1 MAVKKSELYSS
12 LWESCNQLRGG
23 MDASQYKDYVL
34 VVLFLKYISDK
45 AKADKDYSLNIPEG
59 CTWEDILA
67 LRYKS
72 NIGERLN
79 EIIHQIAEE
88 NELTGVIDNADFND
102 ETKLGKGK
110 DKIETLSK
118 LVTAFKKNALD
129 FSSNRAGDDDILG
142 DAYEY
147 LMKNFASESGKSKG
161 QFYTP
166 GEVSR
171 VMAKVIGIHKD
182 HHENITI
189 YDPTCG
195 SGSLLLRALS
205 ESLHP
210 NNTALFG
217 QEKDINNVG
226 MAKMNMI
233 LHGYEYSE
241 IKQGDTLNNPQFLSS
256 PTTLQTFN
264 YVVANPP
271 FSQKSWLKSAK
282 ENDLFERWGNGVVN
296 SEEGSR
302 TPSSIGVPPEKNGDY
317 AFLLHIIKSMAVT
330 GKGACILPHGV
341 LFRGNA
347 EGEIRKNIVKAGYI
361 KGLIGL
367 PQNLFYGTGI
377 AACIIILDKQDAAER
392 KGIFMIDAKDGFVKD
407 GNMNRLREEDI
418 QRIVDTWEAWVDVPH
433 YARFVPQE
441 EIEKNDYNLN
451 ITRYIEA
458 RDTEV
463 VQNIDAHLKG
473 GLPKHD
479 IEQLSDY
486 WEVLPTLKDEL
497 VKEQGNGYYAWAVS
511 REQIDGIINHN
522 EDYQT
527 QQATLKHHCRT
538 DFMEQWQETI
548 YDLAESSEKPK
559 ALIERMGQSIRNLFG
574 DENLLVDEYDAYE
587 QLMNYWAETMQDDVY
602 MIMADGWKLNLRPK
616 LKEEKKDKKEKTE
629 KSEKKMVPVV
639 VKSWNDLECE
649 LLPVEYIVNRF
660 CKSELEV
667 YDELAASIAFLENEV
682 DSLMEENDDVF
693 DAKNFEKEKINL
705 ASVKKRAKVT
715 KGEELEHLMEWLDFQ
730 SSIKAEKAKLKDA
743 NSKLLSRVK
752 EEYNLLAQNE
762 MRVKN
767 LVKEK
772 WVNAISTRIES
783 ELSRSIEQLKS
794 QLSAIADR
802 YDQTLP
808 SIDKEVEDYESRVN
822 AHLAQMGF
830 VL

>member
-45 AKADKDYSLNIPEG
+45 AKADKDYLLNIPEG
-59 CTWEDILA
+59 CFWEDILA

-88 NELTGVIDNADFND
+88 NDLSGVIDTADFND
-102 ETKLGKGK
+102 DTKLGKGK
-110 DKIETLSK
+110 DKVDTLSK
-118 LVTAFKKNALD
+118 LVTAFTKNALD
-129 FSSNRAGDDDILG
+129 FSSNRAGDDDLLG

-171 VMAKVIGIHKD
+171 VMAKVIGIHQD
-182 HHENITI
+182 QHDNISI

-233 LHGYEYSE
+233 LHGYECSD
-241 IKQGDTLNNPQFLSS
+241 IQQGDTLNNPQFLSS
-256 PTTLQTFN
+256 PTALQTFN

-271 FSQKSWLKSAK
+271 FSQKSWSKSAK
-282 ENDLFERWGNGVVN
+282 ENDMFERWGNGVVDM
-296 SEEGSR
+296 EEGSR

-317 AFLLHIIKSMAVT
+317 AFLLHIIKSMAAD

-377 AACIIILDKQDAAER
+377 PACIIILDKQKASDR

-451 ITRYIEA
+451 IPRYIEA
-458 RDTEV
+458 RDTEI
-463 VQNIDAHLKG
+463 VQNIEAHLKG

-486 WEVLPTLKDEL
+486 WEALPTLKDEL
-497 VKEQGNGYYAWAVS
+497 VKDQGNGYYAWAVS
-511 REQIDGIINHN
+511 REQIDGIINDN

-574 DENLLVDEYDAYE
+574 DGNLLVDEYDAYE

-616 LKEEKKDKKEKTE
+616 LKEDKK
-629 KSEKKMVPVV
+629 EKKMVPVV
-639 VKSWNDLECE
+639 VKTWNDLESD

-660 CKSELEV
+660 CKSELEACE
-667 YDELAASIAFLENEV
+667 ELSASIAFMENEV
-682 DSLMEENDDVF
+682 VNLVEENDDVF
-693 DAKNFEKEKINL
+693 DAKNFEKEKVNL

-715 KGEELEHLMEWLDFQ
+715 KGEEQEHLMEWLDLQ
-730 SSIKAEKAKLKDA
+730 SSIKAEKAKLKEA
-743 NSKLLSRVK
+743 NDKLLSRVK
-752 EEYNLLAQNE
+752 EEYDLLAQNE

-794 QLSAIADR
+794 QLSAISDR

>member
-45 AKADKDYSLNIPEG
+45 AKADKDYLLNIPEG
-59 CTWEDILA
+59 CFWEDILA

-88 NELTGVIDNADFND
+88 NELSGVIDTADFND
-102 ETKLGKGK
+102 DTKLGKGK
-110 DKIETLSK
+110 DKVDTLSK
-118 LVTAFKKNALD
+118 LVTAFTKNALD
-129 FSSNRAGDDDILG
+129 FSSNRAGDDDLLG

-171 VMAKVIGIHKD
+171 VMAKVIGIHQD
-182 HHENITI
+182 LHENISI

-233 LHGYEYSE
+233 LHGYECSD
-241 IKQGDTLNNPQFLSS
+241 IQQGDTLNNPQFLSS
-256 PTTLQTFN
+256 PTALQTFN

-282 ENDLFERWGNGVVN
+282 ENDMFERWGNGVVDM
-296 SEEGSR
+296 EEGSR

-317 AFLLHIIKSMAVT
+317 AFLLHIIKSMAAD

-377 AACIIILDKQDAAER
+377 PACIIILDKQEASDR

-451 ITRYIEA
+451 IPRYIEA
-458 RDTEV
+458 RDTEI
-463 VQNIDAHLKG
+463 VQNIEAHLKG

-479 IEQLSDY
+479 IDQLSDY
-486 WEVLPTLKDEL
+486 WEALPTLKDEL
-497 VKEQGNGYYAWAVS
+497 VKEQGNGYYVWAVS
-511 REQIDGIINHN
+511 REQIDGIINDN

-559 ALIERMGQSIRNLFG
+559 TLIERMGQSIRNLFG
-574 DENLLVDEYDAYE
+574 EGNLLVDEYDAYE

-616 LKEEKKDKKEKTE
+616 QKEDKK
-629 KSEKKMVPVV
+629 EKKMVPVV
-639 VKSWNDLECE
+639 VKTWNDLESD

-660 CKSELEV
+660 CKSELEAC
-667 YDELAASIAFLENEV
+667 DELSASIAFMENEV
-682 DSLMEENDDVF
+682 ISLVEENDDVF
-693 DAKNFEKEKINL
+693 DTKNFEKEKINL

-715 KGEELEHLMEWLDFQ
+715 KGEEQEHLMEWIELQ
-730 SSIKAEKAKLKDA
+730 NSIKAEKAKLKEA
-743 NSKLLSRVK
+743 NDKLLSRVK
-752 EEYNLLAQNE
+752 EEYELLAQNE

-794 QLSAIADR
+794 QLSAISDR

>member
-45 AKADKDYSLNIPEG
+45 AKADKDYLLNIPEG
-59 CTWEDILA
+59 CFWEDILA

-88 NELTGVIDNADFND
+88 NDLSGVIDTADFND
-102 ETKLGKGK
+102 DTKLGKGK
-110 DKIETLSK
+110 DKVDTLSK
-118 LVTAFKKNALD
+118 LVTAFTKNALD
-129 FSSNRAGDDDILG
+129 FSSNRAGDDDLLG

-171 VMAKVIGIHKD
+171 VMAKVIGIHQD
-182 HHENITI
+182 LHENISI

-233 LHGYEYSE
+233 LHGYECSD
-241 IKQGDTLNNPQFLSS
+241 IQQGDTLNNPQFLSS
-256 PTTLQTFN
+256 PTALQTFN

-282 ENDLFERWGNGVVN
+282 ENDMFERWGNGVVDM
-296 SEEGSR
+296 EEGSR

-317 AFLLHIIKSMAVT
+317 AFLLHIIKSMAAD

-341 LFRGNA
+341 LFRGYA

-377 AACIIILDKQDAAER
+377 PACIIILDKQEASDR

-451 ITRYIEA
+451 IPRYIEA
-458 RDTEV
+458 RDTEI
-463 VQNIDAHLKG
+463 VQNIEAHLKG

-479 IEQLSDY
+479 IDQLSDY
-486 WEVLPTLKDEL
+486 WEALPTLKDEL
-497 VKEQGNGYYAWAVS
+497 VKYQGNGYYAWAVS
-511 REQIDGIINHN
+511 REQIDGIINDN

-548 YDLAESSEKPK
+548 YNLAESSEKPK
-559 ALIERMGQSIRNLFG
+559 TLIERMGQSIRNLFG
-574 DENLLVDEYDAYE
+574 EGNLLVDEYDAYE

-616 LKEEKKDKKEKTE
+616 QKEDKK
-629 KSEKKMVPVV
+629 EKKMVPVV
-639 VKSWNDLECE
+639 VKTWNDLESD

-660 CKSELEV
+660 CKSELEAC
-667 YDELAASIAFLENEV
+667 DELSASIAFMENEV
-682 DSLMEENDDVF
+682 TSLVEENDDVF
-693 DAKNFEKEKINL
+693 DTKNFEKEKINL

-715 KGEELEHLMEWLDFQ
+715 KGEEQEHLMEWIELQ
-730 SSIKAEKAKLKDA
+730 NSIKAEKAKLKEA
-743 NSKLLSRVK
+743 NDKLLSRVK
-752 EEYNLLAQNE
+752 EEYELLAQNE

-794 QLSAIADR
+794 QLSAISDR

>member
-45 AKADKDYSLNIPEG
+45 AKADKDYLLYIPEG
-59 CTWEDILA
+59 CFWEDILA

-88 NELTGVIDNADFND
+88 NELSGVIDTADFND
-102 ETKLGKGK
+102 DAKLGKGK
-110 DKIETLSK
+110 DKVDTLSK
-118 LVTAFKKNALD
+118 LVTAFTKNALD
-129 FSSNRAGDDDILG
+129 FSSNRAGDDDLLG

-171 VMAKVIGIHKD
+171 VMAKVIGIHQD
-182 HHENITI
+182 QHDNISI

-233 LHGYEYSE
+233 LHGYECSD
-241 IKQGDTLNNPQFLSS
+241 IQQGDTLNNPQFLSS
-256 PTTLQTFN
+256 PTALQTFN

-282 ENDLFERWGNGVVN
+282 ENDMFERWGNGVVDM
-296 SEEGSR
+296 EEGSR

-317 AFLLHIIKSMAVT
+317 AFLLHIIKSMAAD

-377 AACIIILDKQDAAER
+377 PACIIILDKQEASDR

-451 ITRYIEA
+451 IPRYIEA
-458 RDTEV
+458 RDTEI
-463 VQNIDAHLKG
+463 VQNIEAHLKG

-486 WEVLPTLKDEL
+486 WEALPTLKDEL
-497 VKEQGNGYYAWAVS
+497 VKDQGNGYYAWAVS
-511 REQIDGIINHN
+511 REQIDGIINDN

-574 DENLLVDEYDAYE
+574 DGNLLVDEYDAYE

-616 LKEEKKDKKEKTE
+616 LKEDKK
-629 KSEKKMVPVV
+629 EKKMVPVV
-639 VKSWNDLECE
+639 VKTWNDLESD

-660 CKSELEV
+660 CKSELEACE
-667 YDELAASIAFLENEV
+667 ELSASIAFMENEV
-682 DSLMEENDDVF
+682 VNLVEENDDVF
-693 DAKNFEKEKINL
+693 DAKNFEKEKVNL

-715 KGEELEHLMEWLDFQ
+715 KGEEQEHLMEWLDLQ
-730 SSIKAEKAKLKDA
+730 SSIKAEKAKLKEA
-743 NSKLLSRVK
+743 NDKLLSRVK
-752 EEYNLLAQNE
+752 EEYDLLAQNE

-794 QLSAIADR
+794 QLSAISDR

>member
-1 MAVKKSELYSS
+1 
-12 LWESCNQLRGG
+12 
-23 MDASQYKDYVL
+23 
-34 VVLFLKYISDK
+34 
-45 AKADKDYSLNIPEG
+45 
-59 CTWEDILA
+59 
-67 LRYKS
+67 
-72 NIGERLN
+72 
-79 EIIHQIAEE
+79 
-88 NELTGVIDNADFND
+88 
-102 ETKLGKGK
+102 
-110 DKIETLSK
+110 
-118 LVTAFKKNALD
+118 
-129 FSSNRAGDDDILG
+129 
-142 DAYEY
+142 
-147 LMKNFASESGKSKG
+147 
-161 QFYTP
+161 
-166 GEVSR
+166 
-171 VMAKVIGIHKD
+171 
-182 HHENITI
+182 
-189 YDPTCG
+189 
-195 SGSLLLRALS
+195 
-205 ESLHP
+205 
-210 NNTALFG
+210 
-217 QEKDINNVG
+217 
-226 MAKMNMI
+226 MI
-233 LHGYEYSE
+233 
-241 IKQGDTLNNPQFLSS
+241 
-256 PTTLQTFN
+256 
-264 YVVANPP
+264 ANPP

-282 ENDLFERWGNGVVN
+282 ENDMFERWGNGVVDL
-296 SEEGSR
+296 EEGSR

-317 AFLLHIIKSMAVT
+317 AFLLHIIKSMAAD

-377 AACIIILDKQDAAER
+377 PACIIILDKQEASNR

-441 EIEKNDYNLN
+441 EIVKNDYNLN
-451 ITRYIEA
+451 IPRYIEA
-458 RDTEV
+458 RDTEI
-463 VQNIDAHLKG
+463 VQNIEAHLKG
-473 GLPKHD
+473 GLPKYD

-486 WEVLPTLKDEL
+486 WEALPTLKDEL

-511 REQIDGIINHN
+511 REQIDGIINDN

-616 LKEEKKDKKEKTE
+616 LKEDKK
-629 KSEKKMVPVV
+629 EKKMVPVV
-639 VKSWNDLECE
+639 VKSWNDLESD

-660 CKSELEV
+660 CKSELEACE
-667 YDELAASIAFLENEV
+667 ELSASIAFMENEV
-682 DSLMEENDDVF
+682 ANLVEENDDVF
-693 DAKNFEKEKINL
+693 DTKNFEKEKVNL

-715 KGEELEHLMEWLDFQ
+715 KGEEQARLIEWIEWQ
-730 SSIKAEKAKLKDA
+730 NSIKAEKAKLKEA
-743 NSKLLSRVK
+743 NDKLLSRVK
-752 EEYNLLAQNE
+752 EEYDLLAQNE

-794 QLSAIADR
+794 QLSAISDR

>member
-1 MAVKKSELYSS
+1 M
-12 LWESCNQLRGG
+12 
-23 MDASQYKDYVL
+23 
-34 VVLFLKYISDK
+34 
-45 AKADKDYSLNIPEG
+45 
-59 CTWEDILA
+59 
-67 LRYKS
+67 
-72 NIGERLN
+72 
-79 EIIHQIAEE
+79 
-88 NELTGVIDNADFND
+88 
-102 ETKLGKGK
+102 
-110 DKIETLSK
+110 
-118 LVTAFKKNALD
+118 
-129 FSSNRAGDDDILG
+129 
-142 DAYEY
+142 
-147 LMKNFASESGKSKG
+147 
-161 QFYTP
+161 
-166 GEVSR
+166 
-171 VMAKVIGIHKD
+171 
-182 HHENITI
+182 
-189 YDPTCG
+189 
-195 SGSLLLRALS
+195 
-205 ESLHP
+205 
-210 NNTALFG
+210 
-217 QEKDINNVG
+217 
-226 MAKMNMI
+226 
-233 LHGYEYSE
+233 
-241 IKQGDTLNNPQFLSS
+241 
-256 PTTLQTFN
+256 
-264 YVVANPP
+264 
-271 FSQKSWLKSAK
+271 
-282 ENDLFERWGNGVVN
+282 FERWGNGVVDM
-296 SEEGSR
+296 EEGSR
-302 TPSSIGVPPEKNGDY
+302 TPSSIGVPPGKNGDY
-317 AFLLHIIKSMAVT
+317 AFLLHIIKSMAADC
-330 GKGACILPHGV
+330 KGACILPHGV

-377 AACIIILDKQDAAER
+377 PACIIILDKQEAPDR

-451 ITRYIEA
+451 IPRYIEA
-458 RDTEV
+458 RDTEI
-463 VQNIDAHLKG
+463 VQDIEAHLKG

-486 WEVLPTLKDEL
+486 WKALPTLKDEL
-497 VKEQGNGYYAWAVS
+497 VKDQGNGYYAWAVS
-511 REQIDGIINHN
+511 REQIDGIINDN

-574 DENLLVDEYDAYE
+574 EGNLLVDEYDAYE

-616 LKEEKKDKKEKTE
+616 LKEDKKEKE
-629 KSEKKMVPVV
+629 MVPVV
-639 VKSWNDLECE
+639 VKTWNDLESD

-660 CKSELEV
+660 CKSELEAC
-667 YDELAASIAFLENEV
+667 DELSASIAFMENEV
-682 DSLMEENDDVF
+682 TSLVEENDDVF
-693 DAKNFEKEKINL
+693 DTKNFEKEKVNL

-715 KGEELEHLMEWLDFQ
+715 KGEEQARLIEWIEWQ
-730 SSIKAEKAKLKDA
+730 NSIKAEKAKLKEA
-743 NSKLLSRVK
+743 NDKLLSRVK
-752 EEYNLLAQNE
+752 EEYELLAQNE

-767 LVKEK
+767 RVKEK

-783 ELSRSIEQLKS
+783 ELSCSIEQLKS
-794 QLSAIADR
+794 QLSAISDR

>member
-45 AKADKDYSLNIPEG
+45 AKADKDYLLNIPEG
-59 CTWEDILA
+59 CFWEDILA

-88 NELTGVIDNADFND
+88 NELSGVIDTADFND
-102 ETKLGKGK
+102 DAKLGKGK
-110 DKIETLSK
+110 DKVDTLSK
-118 LVTAFKKNALD
+118 LVTAFTKNALD
-129 FSSNRAGDDDILG
+129 FSSNRAGDDDLLG

-171 VMAKVIGIHKD
+171 VMAKVIGIHQD
-182 HHENITI
+182 LHENISI

-233 LHGYEYSE
+233 LHGYECSD
-241 IKQGDTLNNPQFLSS
+241 IQQGDTLNNPQFLSS
-256 PTTLQTFN
+256 PTALQTFN

-282 ENDLFERWGNGVVN
+282 ENDMFERWGNGVVDM
-296 SEEGSR
+296 EEGSR

-317 AFLLHIIKSMAVT
+317 AFLLHIIKSMAAD

-377 AACIIILDKQDAAER
+377 PACIIILDKQEASDR

-433 YARFVPQE
+433 NARFVPQE

-451 ITRYIEA
+451 IPRYIEA
-458 RDTEV
+458 RDTEI
-463 VQNIDAHLKG
+463 VQDIDAHLKG

-486 WEVLPTLKDEL
+486 WKALPTLKDEL
-497 VKEQGNGYYAWAVS
+497 VKNQGNGYYTWAVS
-511 REQIDGIINHN
+511 REQIDGIINDN

-527 QQATLKHHCRT
+527 LQATLKHHCRT
-538 DFMEQWQETI
+538 DFMELWQETI
-548 YDLAESSEKPK
+548 YGLAESSEKPK
-559 ALIERMGQSIRNLFG
+559 DLIERMGQSIRNLFG
-574 DENLLVDEYDAYE
+574 EGNLLVDEYDAYE

-616 LKEEKKDKKEKTE
+616 LKEDKK
-629 KSEKKMVPVV
+629 EKKMVPVV
-639 VKSWNDLECE
+639 VKTWNDLESD

-660 CKSELEV
+660 CKSELEAC
-667 YDELAASIAFLENEV
+667 DELSASIAFMENEV

-705 ASVKKRAKVT
+705 ASVKKRVKVT

-743 NSKLLSRVK
+743 NSNLLSRVK
-752 EEYNLLAQNE
+752 EEYELLAQNE

-783 ELSRSIEQLKS
+783 ELSRSVEQLKS
-794 QLSAIADR
+794 QLSAISDR

-822 AHLAQMGF
+822 AHLTQMGF

>member
-45 AKADKDYSLNIPEG
+45 AKADKDYLLNIPEG
-59 CTWEDILA
+59 CFWEDILA

-88 NELTGVIDNADFND
+88 NDLSGVIDTADFND
-102 ETKLGKGK
+102 DTKLGKGK
-110 DKIETLSK
+110 DKVDTLSK
-118 LVTAFKKNALD
+118 LVTAFTKNALD
-129 FSSNRAGDDDILG
+129 FSSNRAGDDDLLG

-171 VMAKVIGIHKD
+171 VMAKVIGIHQD
-182 HHENITI
+182 LHENISI

-233 LHGYEYSE
+233 LHGYECSD
-241 IKQGDTLNNPQFLSS
+241 IQQGDTLNNPQFLSS
-256 PTTLQTFN
+256 PAALQTFN

-282 ENDLFERWGNGVVN
+282 ENDMFERWGNGVVDM
-296 SEEGSR
+296 EEGSR

-317 AFLLHIIKSMAVT
+317 AFLLHIIKSMAAD

-377 AACIIILDKQDAAER
+377 PACIIILDKQEASDR

-451 ITRYIEA
+451 IPRYIEA
-458 RDTEV
+458 RDTEI
-463 VQNIDAHLKG
+463 VQNIEAHLKG

-479 IEQLSDY
+479 IDQLSDY
-486 WEVLPTLKDEL
+486 WEALPTLKDEL

-511 REQIDGIINHN
+511 REQIDGIINDN

-559 ALIERMGQSIRNLFG
+559 TLIERMGQSIRNLFG
-574 DENLLVDEYDAYE
+574 EGNLLVDEYDAYE

-616 LKEEKKDKKEKTE
+616 QKEDKK
-629 KSEKKMVPVV
+629 EKKMVPVV
-639 VKSWNDLECE
+639 VKTWNDLESD

-660 CKSELEV
+660 CKSELEAC
-667 YDELAASIAFLENEV
+667 DELSASIAFMENEV
-682 DSLMEENDDVF
+682 TSLVEENDDVF
-693 DAKNFEKEKINL
+693 DTKNFEKEKVNL

-715 KGEELEHLMEWLDFQ
+715 KGEEQEHLMEWIELQ
-730 SSIKAEKAKLKDA
+730 NSIKAEKAKLKEA
-743 NSKLLSRVK
+743 NDKLLSRVK
-752 EEYNLLAQNE
+752 EEYELLAQNE
-762 MRVKN
+762 MKVKN

-794 QLSAIADR
+794 QLSAISDR

>member
-45 AKADKDYSLNIPEG
+45 AKADKDYLLNIPEG
-59 CTWEDILA
+59 CFWEDILA

-88 NELTGVIDNADFND
+88 NDLSGVIDTADFND
-102 ETKLGKGK
+102 DTKLGKGK
-110 DKIETLSK
+110 DKVDTLSK
-118 LVTAFKKNALD
+118 LVTAFTKNALD
-129 FSSNRAGDDDILG
+129 FSSNRAGDDDLLG

-171 VMAKVIGIHKD
+171 VMAKVIGIHQD
-182 HHENITI
+182 LHENISI

-233 LHGYEYSE
+233 LHGYECSD
-241 IKQGDTLNNPQFLSS
+241 IQQGDTLNNPQFLSS
-256 PTTLQTFN
+256 PTALQTFN

-282 ENDLFERWGNGVVN
+282 ENDMFERWGNGVVDM
-296 SEEGSR
+296 EEGSR

-317 AFLLHIIKSMAVT
+317 AFLLHIIKSMAAD

-377 AACIIILDKQDAAER
+377 PACIIILDKQEASDR

-451 ITRYIEA
+451 IPRYIKA
-458 RDTEV
+458 RDTEI
-463 VQNIDAHLKG
+463 VQNIEAHLKG

-479 IEQLSDY
+479 IDQLSDY
-486 WEVLPTLKDEL
+486 WEALPTLKDEL
-497 VKEQGNGYYAWAVS
+497 VKYQGNGYYAWAVS
-511 REQIDGIINHN
+511 REQIDGIINDN

-548 YDLAESSEKPK
+548 YNLAESSEKPK
-559 ALIERMGQSIRNLFG
+559 TLIERMGQSIRNLFG
-574 DENLLVDEYDAYE
+574 EGNLLVDEYDAYE

-616 LKEEKKDKKEKTE
+616 QKEDKK
-629 KSEKKMVPVV
+629 EKKMVPVV
-639 VKSWNDLECE
+639 VKTWNDLESD

-660 CKSELEV
+660 CKSELEAC
-667 YDELAASIAFLENEV
+667 DELSASIAFMENEV
-682 DSLMEENDDVF
+682 TSLVEENDDVF
-693 DAKNFEKEKINL
+693 DTKNFEKEKINL

-715 KGEELEHLMEWLDFQ
+715 KGEEQEHLMEWIELQ
-730 SSIKAEKAKLKDA
+730 NSIKAEKAKLKEA
-743 NSKLLSRVK
+743 NDKLLSRVK
-752 EEYNLLAQNE
+752 EEYELLAQNE
-762 MRVKN
+762 MKVKN

-794 QLSAIADR
+794 QLSAISER

>member
-45 AKADKDYSLNIPEG
+45 AKADKDYLLNIPEG
-59 CTWEDILA
+59 CFWEDILA

-88 NELTGVIDNADFND
+88 NDLSGVIDTADFND
-102 ETKLGKGK
+102 DTKLGKGK
-110 DKIETLSK
+110 DKVDTLSK
-118 LVTAFKKNALD
+118 LVTAFTKNALD
-129 FSSNRAGDDDILG
+129 FSSNRAGDDDLLG

-171 VMAKVIGIHKD
+171 VMAKVIGIHQD
-182 HHENITI
+182 LHENISI

-217 QEKDINNVG
+217 LEKDINNVG

-233 LHGYEYSE
+233 LHGYECSD
-241 IKQGDTLNNPQFLSS
+241 IQQGDTLNNPQFLSS
-256 PTTLQTFN
+256 PTALQTFN

-282 ENDLFERWGNGVVN
+282 ENDMFERWGNGVVDM
-296 SEEGSR
+296 EEGSR

-317 AFLLHIIKSMAVT
+317 AFLLHIIKSMAAD

-341 LFRGNA
+341 LFRGYA

-377 AACIIILDKQDAAER
+377 PACIIILDKQEASDR

-451 ITRYIEA
+451 IPRYIEA
-458 RDTEV
+458 RDTEI
-463 VQNIDAHLKG
+463 VQNIEAHLKG

-479 IEQLSDY
+479 IDQLSDY
-486 WEVLPTLKDEL
+486 WEALPTLKDEL
-497 VKEQGNGYYAWAVS
+497 VKYQGNGYYAWAVS
-511 REQIDGIINHN
+511 REQIDGIINDN

-548 YDLAESSEKPK
+548 YNLAESSEKPK
-559 ALIERMGQSIRNLFG
+559 TLIERMGQSIRNLFG
-574 DENLLVDEYDAYE
+574 EGNLLVDEYDAYE

-616 LKEEKKDKKEKTE
+616 QKEDKK
-629 KSEKKMVPVV
+629 EKKMVPVV
-639 VKSWNDLECE
+639 VKTWNDLESD

-660 CKSELEV
+660 CKSELEAC
-667 YDELAASIAFLENEV
+667 DELSASIAFMENEV
-682 DSLMEENDDVF
+682 TSLVEENDDVF
-693 DAKNFEKEKINL
+693 DTKNFEKEKINL

-715 KGEELEHLMEWLDFQ
+715 KGEEQEHLMEWIELQ
-730 SSIKAEKAKLKDA
+730 NSIKAEKAKLKEA
-743 NSKLLSRVK
+743 NDKLLSRVK
-752 EEYNLLAQNE
+752 EEYELLAQNE

-794 QLSAIADR
+794 QLSAISDR

-822 AHLAQMGF
+822 AHLTQMGF

>member
-45 AKADKDYSLNIPEG
+45 AKADKDYLLNIPEG
-59 CTWEDILA
+59 CFWEDILA

-88 NELTGVIDNADFND
+88 NELSGVIDTADFND
-102 ETKLGKGK
+102 DAKLGKGK
-110 DKIETLSK
+110 DKVDTLSK
-118 LVTAFKKNALD
+118 LVTAFTKNALD
-129 FSSNRAGDDDILG
+129 FSSNRAGDDDLLG

-171 VMAKVIGIHKD
+171 VMAKVIGIHQD
-182 HHENITI
+182 LHENISI

-233 LHGYEYSE
+233 LHGYECSD
-241 IKQGDTLNNPQFLSS
+241 IQQGDTLNNPQFLSS
-256 PTTLQTFN
+256 PTALQTFN

-282 ENDLFERWGNGVVN
+282 ENDMFERWGNGVVDM
-296 SEEGSR
+296 EEGSR

-317 AFLLHIIKSMAVT
+317 AFLLHIIKSMAAD

-347 EGEIRKNIVKAGYI
+347 EGEIRKNIVKAGYV

-377 AACIIILDKQDAAER
+377 PACIIILDKQEASDR

-451 ITRYIEA
+451 IPRYIEA
-458 RDTEV
+458 RDTEI
-463 VQNIDAHLKG
+463 VQDIDAHLKG

-486 WEVLPTLKDEL
+486 WKALPTLKDEL
-497 VKEQGNGYYAWAVS
+497 VKNQGNGYYTWAVS
-511 REQIDGIINHN
+511 REQIDGIINDN

-527 QQATLKHHCRT
+527 LQATLKHHCRT
-538 DFMEQWQETI
+538 DFMELWQETI
-548 YDLAESSEKPK
+548 YGLAESSEKPK
-559 ALIERMGQSIRNLFG
+559 DLIERMGQSIRNLFG
-574 DENLLVDEYDAYE
+574 EGNLLVDEYDAYE

-616 LKEEKKDKKEKTE
+616 LKEDKK
-629 KSEKKMVPVV
+629 EKKMVPVV
-639 VKSWNDLECE
+639 VKTWNDLESD

-660 CKSELEV
+660 CKSELEAC
-667 YDELAASIAFLENEV
+667 DELSASIAFMENEV

-705 ASVKKRAKVT
+705 ASVKKRVKVT

-743 NSKLLSRVK
+743 NSNLLSRVK
-752 EEYNLLAQNE
+752 EEYELLAQNE

-783 ELSRSIEQLKS
+783 ELSRSVEQLKS
-794 QLSAIADR
+794 QLSAISDR

-822 AHLAQMGF
+822 AHLTQMGF

>member
-45 AKADKDYSLNIPEG
+45 AKADKDYLLNIPEG
-59 CTWEDILA
+59 CFWEDILA

-88 NELTGVIDNADFND
+88 NELSGVIDTADFND
-102 ETKLGKGK
+102 DAKLGKGK
-110 DKIETLSK
+110 DKVDTLSK
-118 LVTAFKKNALD
+118 LVTAFTKNALD
-129 FSSNRAGDDDILG
+129 FSSNRAGDDDLLG

-171 VMAKVIGIHKD
+171 VMAKVIGIHQD
-182 HHENITI
+182 LHENISI

-233 LHGYEYSE
+233 LHGYECSD
-241 IKQGDTLNNPQFLSS
+241 IQQGDTLNNPQFLSS
-256 PTTLQTFN
+256 PTALQTFN

-282 ENDLFERWGNGVVN
+282 ENDMFERWGNGVVDM
-296 SEEGSR
+296 EEGSR

-317 AFLLHIIKSMAVT
+317 AFLLHIIKSMAAD

-433 YARFVPQE
+433 YARFVPQK

-451 ITRYIEA
+451 IPRYIEA
-458 RDTEV
+458 RDTEI
-463 VQNIDAHLKG
+463 VQNIEAHLKG

-486 WEVLPTLKDEL
+486 WEALPTLKDEL
-497 VKEQGNGYYAWAVS
+497 VKNQGNGYYTWAVS
-511 REQIDGIINHN
+511 REQIDGIINDN

-527 QQATLKHHCRT
+527 LQATLKHHCRT
-538 DFMEQWQETI
+538 DFMELWQETI
-548 YDLAESSEKPK
+548 YGLAESSEKPK
-559 ALIERMGQSIRNLFG
+559 DLIERMGQSIRNLFG
-574 DENLLVDEYDAYE
+574 EGNLLVNEYDAYE

-616 LKEEKKDKKEKTE
+616 LKEDKK
-629 KSEKKMVPVV
+629 EKKMVPVV
-639 VKSWNDLECE
+639 VKTWNDLESD

-660 CKSELEV
+660 CKSELEAC
-667 YDELAASIAFLENEV
+667 DELSASIAFMENEV

-705 ASVKKRAKVT
+705 ASVKKRVKVT

-743 NSKLLSRVK
+743 NSNLLSRVK
-752 EEYNLLAQNE
+752 EEYELLAQNE

-783 ELSRSIEQLKS
+783 ELSRSVEQLKS
-794 QLSAIADR
+794 QLSAISDR

-822 AHLAQMGF
+822 AHLTQMGF

>member
-45 AKADKDYSLNIPEG
+45 AKADKDYLLNIPEG
-59 CTWEDILA
+59 CFWEDILA

-88 NELTGVIDNADFND
+88 NELSGVIDTADFND
-102 ETKLGKGK
+102 DAKLGKGK
-110 DKIETLSK
+110 DKVDTLSK
-118 LVTAFKKNALD
+118 LVTAFTKNALD
-129 FSSNRAGDDDILG
+129 FSSNRAGDDDLLG

-171 VMAKVIGIHKD
+171 VMAKVIGIHQD
-182 HHENITI
+182 LHENISI

-233 LHGYEYSE
+233 LHGYECSD
-241 IKQGDTLNNPQFLSS
+241 IQQGDTLNNPQFLSS
-256 PTTLQTFN
+256 PTALQTFN

-282 ENDLFERWGNGVVN
+282 ENDMFERWGNGVVDM
-296 SEEGSR
+296 EEGSR

-317 AFLLHIIKSMAVT
+317 AFLLHIIKSMAAD

-377 AACIIILDKQDAAER
+377 PACIIILDKQEASDR

-451 ITRYIEA
+451 IPRYIEA
-458 RDTEV
+458 RDTEI
-463 VQNIDAHLKG
+463 VQDIDAHLKG

-486 WEVLPTLKDEL
+486 WKALPTLKDEL
-497 VKEQGNGYYAWAVS
+497 VKNQGNGYYTWAVS
-511 REQIDGIINHN
+511 REQIDGIINDN

-527 QQATLKHHCRT
+527 LQATLKHHCRT
-538 DFMEQWQETI
+538 DFMELWQETI
-548 YDLAESSEKPK
+548 YGLAESSEKPK
-559 ALIERMGQSIRNLFG
+559 DLIERMGQSIRNLFG
-574 DENLLVDEYDAYE
+574 EGNLLVDEYDAYE

-616 LKEEKKDKKEKTE
+616 LKEDKK
-629 KSEKKMVPVV
+629 EKKMVPVV
-639 VKSWNDLECE
+639 VKTWNDLECD

-660 CKSELEV
+660 CKSELEAC
-667 YDELAASIAFLENEV
+667 DELSASIAFMENEV

-705 ASVKKRAKVT
+705 ASVKKRVKVT

-743 NSKLLSRVK
+743 NSNLLSRVK
-752 EEYNLLAQNE
+752 EEYELLAQNE

-783 ELSRSIEQLKS
+783 ELSRSVEQLKS
-794 QLSAIADR
+794 QLSAISDR

-822 AHLAQMGF
+822 AHLTQMGF

>member
-45 AKADKDYSLNIPEG
+45 AKADKDYLLNIPEG
-59 CTWEDILA
+59 CFWEDILA

-88 NELTGVIDNADFND
+88 NDLSGVIDTADFND
-102 ETKLGKGK
+102 DTKLGKGK
-110 DKIETLSK
+110 DKVDTLSK
-118 LVTAFKKNALD
+118 LVTAFTKNALD
-129 FSSNRAGDDDILG
+129 FSSNRAGDDDLLG

-171 VMAKVIGIHKD
+171 VMAKVIGIHQD
-182 HHENITI
+182 LHENISI

-233 LHGYEYSE
+233 LHGYECSD
-241 IKQGDTLNNPQFLSS
+241 IQQGDTLNNPQFLSS
-256 PTTLQTFN
+256 PTALQTFN

-282 ENDLFERWGNGVVN
+282 ENDMFERWGNGVVDM
-296 SEEGSR
+296 EEGSR

-317 AFLLHIIKSMAVT
+317 AFLLHIIKSMAAD

-377 AACIIILDKQDAAER
+377 PACIIILDKQEASDR

-451 ITRYIEA
+451 IPRYIEA
-458 RDTEV
+458 RDTEI
-463 VQNIDAHLKG
+463 VQDIDAHLKG

-486 WEVLPTLKDEL
+486 WEALPTLKDEL
-497 VKEQGNGYYAWAVS
+497 VKNQGNGYYAWAVS
-511 REQIDGIINHN
+511 REQIDGIINDN

-559 ALIERMGQSIRNLFG
+559 TLIERMGQSIRNLFG
-574 DENLLVDEYDAYE
+574 KGNLLVDEYDAYE

-616 LKEEKKDKKEKTE
+616 QKEDKK
-629 KSEKKMVPVV
+629 EKKMVPVV
-639 VKSWNDLECE
+639 VKTWNDLESD

-660 CKSELEV
+660 CKSELKAC
-667 YDELAASIAFLENEV
+667 DELSASIAFMENEV
-682 DSLMEENDDVF
+682 TSLVEENDDVF
-693 DAKNFEKEKINL
+693 DTKNFEKEKVNL

-715 KGEELEHLMEWLDFQ
+715 KGEEQARLIEWIEWQ
-730 SSIKAEKAKLKDA
+730 NSIKAEKAKLKEA
-743 NSKLLSRVK
+743 NDKLLSRVK
-752 EEYNLLAQNE
+752 EEYELLAQNE

-783 ELSRSIEQLKS
+783 ELSRSIELLKS
-794 QLSAIADR
+794 QLSAISDR

>member
-45 AKADKDYSLNIPEG
+45 AKADKDYLLNIPEG
-59 CTWEDILA
+59 CFWEDILA

-88 NELTGVIDNADFND
+88 NDLSGVIDTADFND
-102 ETKLGKGK
+102 DTKLGKGK
-110 DKIETLSK
+110 DKVDTLSK
-118 LVTAFKKNALD
+118 LVTAFTKNALD
-129 FSSNRAGDDDILG
+129 FSSNRAGDDDLLG

-171 VMAKVIGIHKD
+171 VMAKVIGIHQD
-182 HHENITI
+182 LHENISI

-233 LHGYEYSE
+233 LHGYECSD
-241 IKQGDTLNNPQFLSS
+241 IQQGDTLNNPQFLSS
-256 PTTLQTFN
+256 PTALQTFN

-282 ENDLFERWGNGVVN
+282 ESDMFERWGNGVVDM
-296 SEEGSR
+296 EEGSR

-317 AFLLHIIKSMAVT
+317 AFLLHIIKSMAAD

-341 LFRGNA
+341 LFRGYA

-377 AACIIILDKQDAAER
+377 PACIIILDKQEASDR

-451 ITRYIEA
+451 IPRYIEA
-458 RDTEV
+458 RDTEI
-463 VQNIDAHLKG
+463 VQNIEAHLKG

-479 IEQLSDY
+479 IDQLSDY
-486 WEVLPTLKDEL
+486 WEALPTLKDEL
-497 VKEQGNGYYAWAVS
+497 VKDQGNGYYAWAVS
-511 REQIDGIINHN
+511 REQIDGIINNN

-574 DENLLVDEYDAYE
+574 EGNLLVDEYDVYE

-616 LKEEKKDKKEKTE
+616 LKEDKK
-629 KSEKKMVPVV
+629 EKKMVPVV
-639 VKSWNDLECE
+639 VKTWNDLESD

-660 CKSELEV
+660 CKSELEAC
-667 YDELAASIAFLENEV
+667 DELSASIAFMENEV
-682 DSLMEENDDVF
+682 TSLVEENDDVF
-693 DAKNFEKEKINL
+693 DTKNFEKEKVNL

-715 KGEELEHLMEWLDFQ
+715 KGEEQAHLIEWIEWQ
-730 SSIKAEKAKLKDA
+730 NSIKAEKAKLKEA
-743 NSKLLSRVK
+743 NDKLLSRVK
-752 EEYNLLAQNE
+752 EEYELLAQNE

-783 ELSRSIEQLKS
+783 ELSRSIELLKS
-794 QLSAIADR
+794 QLSAISDR

>member
-1 MAVKKSELYSS
+1 
-12 LWESCNQLRGG
+12 
-23 MDASQYKDYVL
+23 
-34 VVLFLKYISDK
+34 
-45 AKADKDYSLNIPEG
+45 
-59 CTWEDILA
+59 
-67 LRYKS
+67 
-72 NIGERLN
+72 
-79 EIIHQIAEE
+79 
-88 NELTGVIDNADFND
+88 
-102 ETKLGKGK
+102 
-110 DKIETLSK
+110 
-118 LVTAFKKNALD
+118 
-129 FSSNRAGDDDILG
+129 
-142 DAYEY
+142 
-147 LMKNFASESGKSKG
+147 MKNFASESGKSKG

-171 VMAKVIGIHKD
+171 VMAKVIGIHQD
-182 HHENITI
+182 LHENISI

-205 ESLHP
+205 ESLYP

-233 LHGYEYSE
+233 LHGYECSD
-241 IKQGDTLNNPQFLSS
+241 IQQGDTLNNPQFLSS
-256 PTTLQTFN
+256 PTALQTFN

-282 ENDLFERWGNGVVN
+282 ENDMFERWGNGVVDM
-296 SEEGSR
+296 EEGSR

-317 AFLLHIIKSMAVT
+317 AFLLHIIKSMAAD

-377 AACIIILDKQDAAER
+377 PACIIILDKQEASDR

-451 ITRYIEA
+451 IPRYIEA
-458 RDTEV
+458 RDTEI
-463 VQNIDAHLKG
+463 VQDIDAHLKG

-486 WEVLPTLKDEL
+486 WDALPTLKDEL
-497 VKEQGNGYYAWAVS
+497 VKYQGNGYYAWAVS
-511 REQIDGIINHN
+511 REQIDGIINDN

-574 DENLLVDEYDAYE
+574 EGNLLVDEYDAYE

-616 LKEEKKDKKEKTE
+616 QKEDKK
-629 KSEKKMVPVV
+629 EKKMVPVV
-639 VKSWNDLECE
+639 VKTWNDLESD

-660 CKSELEV
+660 CKSELEAC
-667 YDELAASIAFLENEV
+667 DKLSASIAFMENEV
-682 DSLMEENDDVF
+682 TSLVEENDDVF
-693 DAKNFEKEKINL
+693 DTKNFEKEKVNL

-715 KGEELEHLMEWLDFQ
+715 KGEEQARLIEWIDWQ
-730 SSIKAEKAKLKDA
+730 NSIKAEKAKLKEA
-743 NSKLLSRVK
+743 NDKLLSRVK
-752 EEYNLLAQNE
+752 EEYDLLTQNE
-762 MRVKN
+762 MKVKN

-794 QLSAIADR
+794 QLSAISDR

>member
-45 AKADKDYSLNIPEG
+45 AKADKDYLLNIPEG
-59 CTWEDILA
+59 CFWEDILA

-88 NELTGVIDNADFND
+88 NDLSGVIDTADFND
-102 ETKLGKGK
+102 DTKLGKGK
-110 DKIETLSK
+110 DKVDTLSK
-118 LVTAFKKNALD
+118 LVTAFTKNALD
-129 FSSNRAGDDDILG
+129 FSSNRAGDDDLLG

-171 VMAKVIGIHKD
+171 VMAKVIGIHQD
-182 HHENITI
+182 LHENISI

-233 LHGYEYSE
+233 LHGYECSD
-241 IKQGDTLNNPQFLSS
+241 IQQGDTLNNPQFLSS
-256 PTTLQTFN
+256 PTALQTFN

-282 ENDLFERWGNGVVN
+282 ENDMFERWGNGVVDM
-296 SEEGSR
+296 EEGSR

-317 AFLLHIIKSMAVT
+317 AFLLHIIKSMAAD

-377 AACIIILDKQDAAER
+377 PACIIILDKQEASDR

-451 ITRYIEA
+451 IPRYIEA
-458 RDTEV
+458 RDTEI
-463 VQNIDAHLKG
+463 VQDIDAHLKG

-486 WEVLPTLKDEL
+486 WEALPTLKDEL
-497 VKEQGNGYYAWAVS
+497 VKNQSNGYYAWAVS
-511 REQIDGIINHN
+511 REQIDGIINDN

-559 ALIERMGQSIRNLFG
+559 TLIERMGQSIRNLFG
-574 DENLLVDEYDAYE
+574 EGNLLVDEYDAYE

-616 LKEEKKDKKEKTE
+616 QKEDKK
-629 KSEKKMVPVV
+629 EKKMVPVV
-639 VKSWNDLECE
+639 VKTWNDLESD

-660 CKSELEV
+660 CKSELEAC
-667 YDELAASIAFLENEV
+667 DELSASIAFMENEV
-682 DSLMEENDDVF
+682 TSLVEENDDVF
-693 DAKNFEKEKINL
+693 DTKNFEKEKVNL

-715 KGEELEHLMEWLDFQ
+715 KGEEQARLIEWIEWQ
-730 SSIKAEKAKLKDA
+730 NSIKAEKAKLKEA
-743 NSKLLSRVK
+743 NDKLLSRVK
-752 EEYNLLAQNE
+752 EEYELLAQNE

-783 ELSRSIEQLKS
+783 ELSRSIELLKS
-794 QLSAIADR
+794 QLSAISDR

>member
-45 AKADKDYSLNIPEG
+45 AKADKDYLLNIPEG
-59 CTWEDILA
+59 CFWEDILV

-88 NELTGVIDNADFND
+88 NDLSGVIDTADFND
-102 ETKLGKGK
+102 DTKLGKGK
-110 DKIETLSK
+110 DKVDTLSK
-118 LVTAFKKNALD
+118 LVTAFTKNALD
-129 FSSNRAGDDDILG
+129 FSSNRAGDDDLLG

-171 VMAKVIGIHKD
+171 VMAKVIGIHQD
-182 HHENITI
+182 LHENISI

-233 LHGYEYSE
+233 LHGYECSD
-241 IKQGDTLNNPQFLSS
+241 IQQGDTLNNPQFLSS
-256 PTTLQTFN
+256 PTALQTFN

-282 ENDLFERWGNGVVN
+282 ENDMFERWGNGVVDM
-296 SEEGSR
+296 EEGSR

-317 AFLLHIIKSMAVT
+317 AFLLHIIKSMAAD

-341 LFRGNA
+341 LFRGYA

-377 AACIIILDKQDAAER
+377 PACIIILDKQEASDR

-418 QRIVDTWEAWVDVPH
+418 QRIVDTWEVWVDVPH

-451 ITRYIEA
+451 IPRYIEA
-458 RDTEV
+458 RDTEI
-463 VQNIDAHLKG
+463 VQNIEAHLKG

-479 IEQLSDY
+479 IDQLSDY
-486 WEVLPTLKDEL
+486 WEALPTLKDEL
-497 VKEQGNGYYAWAVS
+497 VKYQGNGYYAWAVS
-511 REQIDGIINHN
+511 REQIDGIINDN

-548 YDLAESSEKPK
+548 YNLAESSEKPK
-559 ALIERMGQSIRNLFG
+559 TLIERMGQSIRNLFG
-574 DENLLVDEYDAYE
+574 EGNLLVDEYDAYE

-616 LKEEKKDKKEKTE
+616 LKEEKK
-629 KSEKKMVPVV
+629 EKKMVPVV
-639 VKSWNDLECE
+639 VKTWNDLESD

-660 CKSELEV
+660 CKSELEAC
-667 YDELAASIAFLENEV
+667 DELSASIAFMENEV
-682 DSLMEENDDVF
+682 TSLVEENDDVF
-693 DAKNFEKEKINL
+693 DTKNFEKEKINL

-715 KGEELEHLMEWLDFQ
+715 KGEEQEHLMEWIELQ
-730 SSIKAEKAKLKDA
+730 NSIKAEKAKLKEA
-743 NSKLLSRVK
+743 NDKLLSRVK
-752 EEYNLLAQNE
+752 EEYELLAQNE

-794 QLSAIADR
+794 QLSAISDR

>member
-45 AKADKDYSLNIPEG
+45 AKADKDYLLNIPEG
-59 CTWEDILA
+59 CFWEDILA

-88 NELTGVIDNADFND
+88 NDLSGVIDTADFND
-102 ETKLGKGK
+102 DTKLGKGK
-110 DKIETLSK
+110 DKVDTLSK
-118 LVTAFKKNALD
+118 LVTAFTKNALD
-129 FSSNRAGDDDILG
+129 FSSNRAGDDDLLG

-171 VMAKVIGIHKD
+171 VMAKVIGIHQD
-182 HHENITI
+182 LHENISI

-233 LHGYEYSE
+233 LHGYECSD
-241 IKQGDTLNNPQFLSS
+241 IQQGDTLNNPQFLSS
-256 PTTLQTFN
+256 PTALQTFN

-282 ENDLFERWGNGVVN
+282 ENDMFERWGNGVVDM
-296 SEEGSR
+296 EEGSR

-317 AFLLHIIKSMAVT
+317 AFLLHIIKSMAAD

-377 AACIIILDKQDAAER
+377 PACIIILDKQEASDR

-451 ITRYIEA
+451 IPRYIEA
-458 RDTEV
+458 RDTEI
-463 VQNIDAHLKG
+463 VQNIEAHLKG

-479 IEQLSDY
+479 IDQLSDY
-486 WEVLPTLKDEL
+486 WEALPTLKDEL
-497 VKEQGNGYYAWAVS
+497 VKYQGNGYYAWAVS
-511 REQIDGIINHN
+511 REQIDGIINDN

-527 QQATLKHHCRT
+527 QQAALKHHCRT

-548 YDLAESSEKPK
+548 YNLAESSEKPK
-559 ALIERMGQSIRNLFG
+559 TLIERMGQSIRNLFG
-574 DENLLVDEYDAYE
+574 EGNLLVDEYDAYE

-616 LKEEKKDKKEKTE
+616 QKEDKK
-629 KSEKKMVPVV
+629 EKKMVPVV
-639 VKSWNDLECE
+639 VKTWNDLESD

-660 CKSELEV
+660 CKSELEAC
-667 YDELAASIAFLENEV
+667 DELSASIAFMENEV
-682 DSLMEENDDVF
+682 TSLVEENDDVF
-693 DAKNFEKEKINL
+693 DTKNFEKEKINL

-715 KGEELEHLMEWLDFQ
+715 KGEEQEHLMEWIELQ
-730 SSIKAEKAKLKDA
+730 NSIKAEKAKLKEA
-743 NSKLLSRVK
+743 NDKLLSRVK
-752 EEYNLLAQNE
+752 EEYELLAQNE

-794 QLSAIADR
+794 QLSAISDR

-822 AHLAQMGF
+822 AHLVQMGF

>member
-1 MAVKKSELYSS
+1 MADKKSELYSS

-45 AKADKDYSLNIPEG
+45 AKADKDYLLNIPEG
-59 CTWEDILA
+59 CFWEDILV

-88 NELTGVIDNADFND
+88 NDLSGVIDTADFND
-102 ETKLGKGK
+102 DTKLGKGK
-110 DKIETLSK
+110 DKVDTLSK
-118 LVTAFKKNALD
+118 LVTAFTKNALD
-129 FSSNRAGDDDILG
+129 FSSNRAGDDDLLG

-171 VMAKVIGIHKD
+171 VMAKVIGIHQD
-182 HHENITI
+182 LHENISI

-233 LHGYEYSE
+233 LHGYECSD
-241 IKQGDTLNNPQFLSS
+241 IQQGDTLNNPQFLSS
-256 PTTLQTFN
+256 PTALQTFN

-282 ENDLFERWGNGVVN
+282 ENDMFERWGNGVVDM
-296 SEEGSR
+296 EEGSR

-317 AFLLHIIKSMAVT
+317 AFLLHIIKSMAAD

-341 LFRGNA
+341 LFRGYA

-377 AACIIILDKQDAAER
+377 PACIIILDKQEASDR

-451 ITRYIEA
+451 IPRYIEA
-458 RDTEV
+458 RDTEI
-463 VQNIDAHLKG
+463 VQNIEAHLKG

-479 IEQLSDY
+479 IDQLSDY
-486 WEVLPTLKDEL
+486 WEALPTLKDEL
-497 VKEQGNGYYAWAVS
+497 VKYQGNGYYAWAVS
-511 REQIDGIINHN
+511 REQIDGIINDN

-548 YDLAESSEKPK
+548 YNLAESSEKPK
-559 ALIERMGQSIRNLFG
+559 TLIERMGQSIRNLFG
-574 DENLLVDEYDAYE
+574 EGNLLVDEYDAYE

-616 LKEEKKDKKEKTE
+616 QKEDKK
-629 KSEKKMVPVV
+629 EKKMVPVV
-639 VKSWNDLECE
+639 VKTWNDLESD

-660 CKSELEV
+660 CKSELEAC
-667 YDELAASIAFLENEV
+667 DELSASIAFMENEV
-682 DSLMEENDDVF
+682 TSLVEENDDVF
-693 DAKNFEKEKINL
+693 DTKNFEKEKINL

-715 KGEELEHLMEWLDFQ
+715 KGEEQEHLREWIELQ
-730 SSIKAEKAKLKDA
+730 NSIKAEKAKLKEA
-743 NSKLLSRVK
+743 NDKLLSRVK
-752 EEYNLLAQNE
+752 EEYELLAQNE

-794 QLSAIADR
+794 QLSAISDR

>member
-45 AKADKDYSLNIPEG
+45 AKADKDYLLNIPEG
-59 CTWEDILA
+59 CFWEDILA

-88 NELTGVIDNADFND
+88 NELSGVIDTADFND
-102 ETKLGKGK
+102 DAKLGKGK
-110 DKIETLSK
+110 DKVDTLSK
-118 LVTAFKKNALD
+118 LVTAFTKNALD
-129 FSSNRAGDDDILG
+129 FSSNRAGDDDLLG

-171 VMAKVIGIHKD
+171 VMAKVIGIHQD
-182 HHENITI
+182 LHENISI

-233 LHGYEYSE
+233 LHGYECSD
-241 IKQGDTLNNPQFLSS
+241 IQQGDTLNNPQFLSS
-256 PTTLQTFN
+256 PTALQTFN

-282 ENDLFERWGNGVVN
+282 ENDMFERWGNGVVDM
-296 SEEGSR
+296 EEGSR

-317 AFLLHIIKSMAVT
+317 AFLLHIIKSMAAD

-341 LFRGNA
+341 LFRGNV

-377 AACIIILDKQDAAER
+377 PACIIILDKQEASDR

-451 ITRYIEA
+451 IPRYIEA
-458 RDTEV
+458 RDTEI
-463 VQNIDAHLKG
+463 VQDIDAHLKG

-486 WEVLPTLKDEL
+486 WKALPTLKDEL
-497 VKEQGNGYYAWAVS
+497 VKNQGNGYYTWAVS
-511 REQIDGIINHN
+511 REQIDGIINDN

-527 QQATLKHHCRT
+527 LQATLKHHCRT
-538 DFMEQWQETI
+538 DFMELWQETI
-548 YDLAESSEKPK
+548 YGLAESSEKPK
-559 ALIERMGQSIRNLFG
+559 DLIERMGQSIRNLFG
-574 DENLLVDEYDAYE
+574 EGNLLVDEYDAYE

-616 LKEEKKDKKEKTE
+616 LKEDKK
-629 KSEKKMVPVV
+629 EKKMVPVV
-639 VKSWNDLECE
+639 VKTWNDLESD

-660 CKSELEV
+660 CKSELEAC
-667 YDELAASIAFLENEV
+667 DELSASIAFMENEV

-705 ASVKKRAKVT
+705 ASVKKRVKVT

-743 NSKLLSRVK
+743 NSNLLSRVK
-752 EEYNLLAQNE
+752 EEYELLAQNE

-783 ELSRSIEQLKS
+783 ELSRSVEQLKS
-794 QLSAIADR
+794 QLSAISDR

-822 AHLAQMGF
+822 AHLTQMGF

>member
-45 AKADKDYSLNIPEG
+45 AKADKDYLLNIPEG
-59 CTWEDILA
+59 CFWEDILA

-88 NELTGVIDNADFND
+88 NDLSGVIDTADFND
-102 ETKLGKGK
+102 DTKLGKGK
-110 DKIETLSK
+110 DKVDTLSK
-118 LVTAFKKNALD
+118 LVTAFTKNALD
-129 FSSNRAGDDDILG
+129 FSSNRAGDDDLLG

-171 VMAKVIGIHKD
+171 VMAKVIGIHQD
-182 HHENITI
+182 LHENISI

-233 LHGYEYSE
+233 LHGYECSD
-241 IKQGDTLNNPQFLSS
+241 IQQGDTLNNPQFLSS
-256 PTTLQTFN
+256 PTALQTFN

-282 ENDLFERWGNGVVN
+282 ENDMFERWGNGVVDM
-296 SEEGSR
+296 EEGSR

-317 AFLLHIIKSMAVT
+317 AFLLHIIKSMAAD

-341 LFRGNA
+341 LFRGYA

-377 AACIIILDKQDAAER
+377 PACIIILDKQEASDR

-451 ITRYIEA
+451 IPRYIEA
-458 RDTEV
+458 RDTEI
-463 VQNIDAHLKG
+463 VQNIEAHLKG

-479 IEQLSDY
+479 IDQLSDY
-486 WEVLPTLKDEL
+486 WEALPTLKDEL
-497 VKEQGNGYYAWAVS
+497 VKYQGNGYYAWAVS
-511 REQIDGIINHN
+511 REQIDGIINDN

-548 YDLAESSEKPK
+548 YNLAESSEKPK
-559 ALIERMGQSIRNLFG
+559 TLIERMGQSIRNLFG
-574 DENLLVDEYDAYE
+574 EGNLLVDEYDAYE

-616 LKEEKKDKKEKTE
+616 LKEEKK
-629 KSEKKMVPVV
+629 EKKMVPVV
-639 VKSWNDLECE
+639 VKTWNDLESD

-660 CKSELEV
+660 CKSELEAC
-667 YDELAASIAFLENEV
+667 DELSASIAFMENEV
-682 DSLMEENDDVF
+682 TSLVEENDDVF
-693 DAKNFEKEKINL
+693 DTKNFEKEKVNL

-715 KGEELEHLMEWLDFQ
+715 KGEEQARLIEWIEWQ
-730 SSIKAEKAKLKDA
+730 NSIKAEKAKLKEA
-743 NSKLLSRVK
+743 NDKLLSRVK
-752 EEYNLLAQNE
+752 EEYDLLAQNE
-762 MRVKN
+762 MKVKN

-783 ELSRSIEQLKS
+783 ELSRSIELLKS
-794 QLSAIADR
+794 QLSAISDR

>member
-45 AKADKDYSLNIPEG
+45 AKADKDYLLNIPEG
-59 CTWEDILA
+59 CFWEDILV

-88 NELTGVIDNADFND
+88 NDLSGVIDTADFND
-102 ETKLGKGK
+102 DTKLGKGK
-110 DKIETLSK
+110 DKVDTLSK
-118 LVTAFKKNALD
+118 LVTAFTKNALD
-129 FSSNRAGDDDILG
+129 FSSNRAGDDDLLG

-171 VMAKVIGIHKD
+171 VMAKVIGIHQD
-182 HHENITI
+182 LHENISI

-233 LHGYEYSE
+233 LHGYECSD
-241 IKQGDTLNNPQFLSS
+241 IQQGDTLNNPQFLSS
-256 PTTLQTFN
+256 PTALQTFN

-282 ENDLFERWGNGVVN
+282 ENDMFERWGNGVVDM
-296 SEEGSR
+296 EEGSR

-317 AFLLHIIKSMAVT
+317 AFLLHIIKSMAAD

-341 LFRGNA
+341 LFRGYA

-377 AACIIILDKQDAAER
+377 PACIIILDKQEASDR

-451 ITRYIEA
+451 IPRYIEA
-458 RDTEV
+458 RDTEI
-463 VQNIDAHLKG
+463 VQNIEAHLKG

-479 IEQLSDY
+479 IDQLSDY
-486 WEVLPTLKDEL
+486 WEALPTLKDEL
-497 VKEQGNGYYAWAVS
+497 VKYQGNGYYAWAVS
-511 REQIDGIINHN
+511 REQIDGIINDN

-548 YDLAESSEKPK
+548 YNLAESSEKPK
-559 ALIERMGQSIRNLFG
+559 TLIERMGQSIRNLFG
-574 DENLLVDEYDAYE
+574 EGNLLVDEYDAYE

-616 LKEEKKDKKEKTE
+616 QKEDKK
-629 KSEKKMVPVV
+629 EKKMVPVV
-639 VKSWNDLECE
+639 VKTWNDLESD

-660 CKSELEV
+660 CKSELEAC
-667 YDELAASIAFLENEV
+667 DELSASIAFMENEV
-682 DSLMEENDDVF
+682 TSLVEENDDVF
-693 DAKNFEKEKINL
+693 DTKNFEKEKINL

-715 KGEELEHLMEWLDFQ
+715 KGEEQEHLMEWIELQ
-730 SSIKAEKAKLKDA
+730 NSIKAEKAKLKEA
-743 NSKLLSRVK
+743 NDKLLSRVK
-752 EEYNLLAQNE
+752 EEYELLAQNE

-794 QLSAIADR
+794 QLSAISDR

>member
-45 AKADKDYSLNIPEG
+45 AKADKDYLLNIPEG
-59 CTWEDILA
+59 CFWEDILA

-88 NELTGVIDNADFND
+88 NDLSGVIDTADFND
-102 ETKLGKGK
+102 DTKLGKGK
-110 DKIETLSK
+110 DKVDTLSK
-118 LVTAFKKNALD
+118 LVTAFTKNALD
-129 FSSNRAGDDDILG
+129 FSSNRAGDDDLLG

-171 VMAKVIGIHKD
+171 VMAKVIGIHQD
-182 HHENITI
+182 LHENISI

-233 LHGYEYSE
+233 LHGYECSD
-241 IKQGDTLNNPQFLSS
+241 IQQGDTLNNPQFLSS
-256 PTTLQTFN
+256 PTALQTFN

-282 ENDLFERWGNGVVN
+282 ENDMFERWGNGVVDM
-296 SEEGSR
+296 EEGSR

-317 AFLLHIIKSMAVT
+317 AFLLHIIKSMAAD

-377 AACIIILDKQDAAER
+377 PACIIILDKQEASDR

-451 ITRYIEA
+451 IPRYIEA
-458 RDTEV
+458 RDTEI
-463 VQNIDAHLKG
+463 VQNIEAHLKG

-479 IEQLSDY
+479 IDQLSDY
-486 WEVLPTLKDEL
+486 WEALPTLKDEL

-511 REQIDGIINHN
+511 REQIDGIINDN

-574 DENLLVDEYDAYE
+574 EGNLLVDEYDAYE

-616 LKEEKKDKKEKTE
+616 LKEDKK
-629 KSEKKMVPVV
+629 EKKMVPVV
-639 VKSWNDLECE
+639 VKTWNDLESD

-660 CKSELEV
+660 CKSELEAC
-667 YDELAASIAFLENEV
+667 DELSASIAFMENEV
-682 DSLMEENDDVF
+682 TSLVEENDDVF
-693 DAKNFEKEKINL
+693 DTKNFEKEKVNF

-715 KGEELEHLMEWLDFQ
+715 KGEEQARLIEWIEWQ
-730 SSIKAEKAKLKDA
+730 NSIKAEKAKLKEA
-743 NSKLLSRVK
+743 NDKLLSRVK
-752 EEYNLLAQNE
+752 EEYDLLAQNE
-762 MRVKN
+762 MKVKN

-772 WVNAISTRIES
+772 WVNAISTRMES

-794 QLSAIADR
+794 QLSAISDR

-808 SIDKEVEDYESRVN
+808 SIDKEVEYYESRVN
-822 AHLAQMGF
+822 AHLAQMVF

>member
-45 AKADKDYSLNIPEG
+45 AKADKDYLLNIPEG
-59 CTWEDILA
+59 CFWEDILA

-88 NELTGVIDNADFND
+88 NELSGVIDTADFND
-102 ETKLGKGK
+102 DAKLGKGK
-110 DKIETLSK
+110 DKVDTLSK
-118 LVTAFKKNALD
+118 LVTAFTKNALD
-129 FSSNRAGDDDILG
+129 FSSNRAGDDDLLG

-171 VMAKVIGIHKD
+171 VMAKVIGIHQD
-182 HHENITI
+182 LHENISI

-233 LHGYEYSE
+233 LHGYECSD
-241 IKQGDTLNNPQFLSS
+241 IQQGDTLNNPQFLSS
-256 PTTLQTFN
+256 PTALQTFN

-282 ENDLFERWGNGVVN
+282 ENDMFERWGNGVVDM
-296 SEEGSR
+296 EEGSR

-317 AFLLHIIKSMAVT
+317 AFLLHIIKSMAAD

-377 AACIIILDKQDAAER
+377 PACIIILDKQEASDR

-451 ITRYIEA
+451 IPRYIEA
-458 RDTEV
+458 RDTEI
-463 VQNIDAHLKG
+463 VQDIDAHLKG

-486 WEVLPTLKDEL
+486 WKALPTLKDEL
-497 VKEQGNGYYAWAVS
+497 VKNQGNGYYTWAVS
-511 REQIDGIINHN
+511 REQIDGIINDN

-527 QQATLKHHCRT
+527 LQATLKHHCRT
-538 DFMEQWQETI
+538 DFMELWQETI
-548 YDLAESSEKPK
+548 YGLAESSEKPK
-559 ALIERMGQSIRNLFG
+559 DLIEGMGQSIRNLFG
-574 DENLLVDEYDAYE
+574 EGNLLVDEYDAYE

-616 LKEEKKDKKEKTE
+616 LKEDKK
-629 KSEKKMVPVV
+629 EKKMVPVV
-639 VKSWNDLECE
+639 VKTWNDLESD

-660 CKSELEV
+660 CKSELEAC
-667 YDELAASIAFLENEV
+667 DELSASIAFMENEV

-705 ASVKKRAKVT
+705 ASVKKRVKVT

-743 NSKLLSRVK
+743 NSNLLSRVK
-752 EEYNLLAQNE
+752 EEYELLAQNE

-783 ELSRSIEQLKS
+783 ELSRSVEQLKS
-794 QLSAIADR
+794 QLSAISDR

-822 AHLAQMGF
+822 AHLTQMGF

>member
-45 AKADKDYSLNIPEG
+45 AKADKDYLLNIPEG
-59 CTWEDILA
+59 CFWEDILA

-88 NELTGVIDNADFND
+88 NDLSGVIDTADFND
-102 ETKLGKGK
+102 DTKLGKGK
-110 DKIETLSK
+110 DKVDTLSK
-118 LVTAFKKNALD
+118 LVTAFTKNALD
-129 FSSNRAGDDDILG
+129 FSSNRAGDDDLLG

-171 VMAKVIGIHKD
+171 VMAKVIGIHQNL
-182 HHENITI
+182 HENISI

-233 LHGYEYSE
+233 LHGYECSD
-241 IKQGDTLNNPQFLSS
+241 IQQGDTLNNPQFLSS
-256 PTTLQTFN
+256 PTALQTFN

-282 ENDLFERWGNGVVN
+282 ENDMFERWGNGVVDM
-296 SEEGSR
+296 EEGSR

-317 AFLLHIIKSMAVT
+317 AFLLHIIKSMAAD

-341 LFRGNA
+341 LFRGYA

-377 AACIIILDKQDAAER
+377 PACIIILDKQEASDR

-451 ITRYIEA
+451 IPRYIEA
-458 RDTEV
+458 RDTEI
-463 VQNIDAHLKG
+463 VQDIEAHLKG

-479 IEQLSDY
+479 IDQLSDY
-486 WEVLPTLKDEL
+486 WEALPTLKDEL

-511 REQIDGIINHN
+511 REQIDGIINDN

-559 ALIERMGQSIRNLFG
+559 TLIERMGQSIRNLFG
-574 DENLLVDEYDAYE
+574 EGNLLVDEYDAYE

-616 LKEEKKDKKEKTE
+616 QKEDKK
-629 KSEKKMVPVV
+629 EKKMVPVV
-639 VKSWNDLECE
+639 VKTWNDLESD

-660 CKSELEV
+660 CKSELEAC
-667 YDELAASIAFLENEV
+667 DELSASIAFMENEV
-682 DSLMEENDDVF
+682 TSLVEENDDVF
-693 DAKNFEKEKINL
+693 DTKNFEKEKVNL

-715 KGEELEHLMEWLDFQ
+715 KGEEQARLIEWIELQ
-730 SSIKAEKAKLKDA
+730 NSIKAEKAKLKEA
-743 NSKLLSRVK
+743 NDKLLCRVK
-752 EEYNLLAQNE
+752 EEYDLLAQNE
-762 MRVKN
+762 MKVKN

-794 QLSAIADR
+794 QLSAISER

>member
-45 AKADKDYSLNIPEG
+45 AKADKDYLLNIPEG
-59 CTWEDILA
+59 CFWEDILA

-88 NELTGVIDNADFND
+88 NELSGVIDTADFND
-102 ETKLGKGK
+102 DTKLGKGK
-110 DKIETLSK
+110 DKVDTLSK
-118 LVTAFKKNALD
+118 LVTAFTKNALD
-129 FSSNRAGDDDILG
+129 FSSNRAGDDDLLG

-171 VMAKVIGIHKD
+171 VMAKVIGIHQD
-182 HHENITI
+182 LHENISI

-233 LHGYEYSE
+233 LHGYECSD
-241 IKQGDTLNNPQFLSS
+241 IQQGDTLNNPQFLSS
-256 PTTLQTFN
+256 PTALQTFN

-282 ENDLFERWGNGVVN
+282 ENDMFERWGNGVVDM
-296 SEEGSR
+296 EEGSR

-317 AFLLHIIKSMAVT
+317 AFLLHIIKSMAAD

-377 AACIIILDKQDAAER
+377 PACIIILDKQEASDR

-451 ITRYIEA
+451 IPRYIEA
-458 RDTEV
+458 RDTEI
-463 VQNIDAHLKG
+463 VQNIEAHLKG

-486 WEVLPTLKDEL
+486 WDALPTLKDEL
-497 VKEQGNGYYAWAVS
+497 VKDQGNGYYAWAVS
-511 REQIDGIINHN
+511 REQIDGIINDN

-559 ALIERMGQSIRNLFG
+559 TLIERMGQSIRNLFG
-574 DENLLVDEYDAYE
+574 KGNLLVDEYDAFE

-616 LKEEKKDKKEKTE
+616 QKEDKK
-629 KSEKKMVPVV
+629 EKKMVPVV
-639 VKSWNDLECE
+639 VKTWNDLESD

-660 CKSELEV
+660 CKSELDAC
-667 YDELAASIAFLENEV
+667 DELSASIAFMENEV
-682 DSLMEENDDVF
+682 ANLVEENDDVF
-693 DAKNFEKEKINL
+693 DAKNFEKEKVNL

-715 KGEELEHLMEWLDFQ
+715 KGEEQARLIEWIELQ
-730 SSIKAEKAKLKDA
+730 NSIKAEKAKLKEA
-743 NSKLLSRVK
+743 NDKLLSRVK
-752 EEYNLLAQNE
+752 EEYELLAQNE

-794 QLSAIADR
+794 QLSAISDR

>member
-45 AKADKDYSLNIPEG
+45 AKADKDYLLNIPEG
-59 CTWEDILA
+59 CFWEDILA

-88 NELTGVIDNADFND
+88 NELSGVIDTADFND
-102 ETKLGKGK
+102 DAKLGKGK
-110 DKIETLSK
+110 DKVDTLSK
-118 LVTAFKKNALD
+118 LVTAFTKNALD
-129 FSSNRAGDDDILG
+129 FSSNRAGDDDLLG

-171 VMAKVIGIHKD
+171 VMAKVIGIHQD
-182 HHENITI
+182 LHENISI

-233 LHGYEYSE
+233 LHGYECSD
-241 IKQGDTLNNPQFLSS
+241 IQQGDTLNNPQFLSS
-256 PTTLQTFN
+256 PTALQTFN

-282 ENDLFERWGNGVVN
+282 ENDMFERWGNGVVDM
-296 SEEGSR
+296 EEGSR

-317 AFLLHIIKSMAVT
+317 AFLLHIIKSMAAD

-377 AACIIILDKQDAAER
+377 PACIIILDKQEASDR

-451 ITRYIEA
+451 IPRYIEA
-458 RDTEV
+458 RDTEI
-463 VQNIDAHLKG
+463 VQDIDAHLKG

-486 WEVLPTLKDEL
+486 WKALPTLKDEL
-497 VKEQGNGYYAWAVS
+497 VKNQGNGYYTWAVS
-511 REQIDGIINHN
+511 REQIDGIINDN

-527 QQATLKHHCRT
+527 LQATLKHHCRT
-538 DFMEQWQETI
+538 DFMELWQKTI
-548 YDLAESSEKPK
+548 YGLAESSEKPK
-559 ALIERMGQSIRNLFG
+559 DLIERMGQSIRNLFG
-574 DENLLVDEYDAYE
+574 EGNLLVDEYDAYE

-616 LKEEKKDKKEKTE
+616 LKEDKK
-629 KSEKKMVPVV
+629 EKKMVPVV
-639 VKSWNDLECE
+639 VKTWNDLESD

-660 CKSELEV
+660 CKSELEAC
-667 YDELAASIAFLENEV
+667 DELSASIAFMENEV

-705 ASVKKRAKVT
+705 ASVKKRVKVT

-743 NSKLLSRVK
+743 NSNLLSRVK
-752 EEYNLLAQNE
+752 EEYELLAQNE

-783 ELSRSIEQLKS
+783 ELSRSVEQLKS
-794 QLSAIADR
+794 QLSAISDR

-822 AHLAQMGF
+822 AHLTQMGF

>member
-45 AKADKDYSLNIPEG
+45 AKADKDYLLNIPEG
-59 CTWEDILA
+59 CFWEDILA

-88 NELTGVIDNADFND
+88 NDLSGVIDTADFND
-102 ETKLGKGK
+102 DTKLGKGK
-110 DKIETLSK
+110 DKVDTLSK
-118 LVTAFKKNALD
+118 LVTAFTKNALD
-129 FSSNRAGDDDILG
+129 FSSNRAGDDDLLG

-171 VMAKVIGIHKD
+171 VMAKVIGIHQD
-182 HHENITI
+182 LHENISI

-233 LHGYEYSE
+233 LHGYECSD
-241 IKQGDTLNNPQFLSS
+241 IQQGDTLNNPQFLSS
-256 PTTLQTFN
+256 PTALQTFN

-282 ENDLFERWGNGVVN
+282 ENDMFERWGNGVVDM
-296 SEEGSR
+296 EEGSR

-317 AFLLHIIKSMAVT
+317 AFLLHIIKSMAAD

-377 AACIIILDKQDAAER
+377 PACIIILDKQEASDR

-451 ITRYIEA
+451 IPRYIEA
-458 RDTEV
+458 RDTEI

-486 WEVLPTLKDEL
+486 WDALPTLKDEL
-497 VKEQGNGYYAWAVS
+497 VKNQGNGYYAWAVS
-511 REQIDGIINHN
+511 REQIDGIINDN

-548 YDLAESSEKPK
+548 YNLAESSEKPK
-559 ALIERMGQSIRNLFG
+559 TLIERMGQSIRNLFG
-574 DENLLVDEYDAYE
+574 EGNLLVDEYDAYE
-587 QLMNYWAETMQDDVY
+587 QLMNFWAETMQDDVY

-616 LKEEKKDKKEKTE
+616 LKEDKK
-629 KSEKKMVPVV
+629 EKKMVPVV
-639 VKSWNDLECE
+639 VKTWNDLESD

-660 CKSELEV
+660 CKSELEAC
-667 YDELAASIAFLENEV
+667 DELSASIAFMENEV
-682 DSLMEENDDVF
+682 TSLVEENDDVF
-693 DAKNFEKEKINL
+693 DTKNFEKEKVNL

-715 KGEELEHLMEWLDFQ
+715 KGEEQARLIEWIEWQ
-730 SSIKAEKAKLKDA
+730 NSIKAEKAKLKEA
-743 NSKLLSRVK
+743 NDKLLSRVK
-752 EEYNLLAQNE
+752 EEYELLAQNE

-783 ELSRSIEQLKS
+783 ELSRSIELLKS
-794 QLSAIADR
+794 QLSAISDR

>member
-45 AKADKDYSLNIPEG
+45 AKADKDYLLNIPEG
-59 CTWEDILA
+59 CFWEDILA

-88 NELTGVIDNADFND
+88 NDLSGVIDTADFND
-102 ETKLGKGK
+102 DTKLGKGK
-110 DKIETLSK
+110 DKVDTLSK
-118 LVTAFKKNALD
+118 LVTAFTKNALD
-129 FSSNRAGDDDILG
+129 FSSNRAGDDDLLG

-171 VMAKVIGIHKD
+171 VMAKVIGIHQD
-182 HHENITI
+182 LHENISI

-233 LHGYEYSE
+233 LHGYECSD
-241 IKQGDTLNNPQFLSS
+241 IQQGDTLNNPQFLSS
-256 PTTLQTFN
+256 PTALQTFN

-282 ENDLFERWGNGVVN
+282 ENDMFERWGNGVVDM
-296 SEEGSR
+296 EEGSR

-317 AFLLHIIKSMAVT
+317 AFLLHIIKSMAAD

-341 LFRGNA
+341 LFRGYA

-377 AACIIILDKQDAAER
+377 PACIIILDKQEASDR

-451 ITRYIEA
+451 IPRYIEA
-458 RDTEV
+458 RDTEI
-463 VQNIDAHLKG
+463 VQDIDAHLKG

-486 WEVLPTLKDEL
+486 WEALPTLKDEL
-497 VKEQGNGYYAWAVS
+497 VKNQSNGYYAWAVS
-511 REQIDGIINHN
+511 REQIDGIINDN

-538 DFMEQWQETI
+538 DFMEQWQENI

-559 ALIERMGQSIRNLFG
+559 TLIERMGQSIRNLFG
-574 DENLLVDEYDAYE
+574 KGNLLVDEYDAYE

-616 LKEEKKDKKEKTE
+616 LKEEKK
-629 KSEKKMVPVV
+629 EKKMVPVV
-639 VKSWNDLECE
+639 VKTWNDLESD

-660 CKSELEV
+660 CKSELEAC
-667 YDELAASIAFLENEV
+667 DELSASIAFMENEV
-682 DSLMEENDDVF
+682 ASLVEENDDVF
-693 DAKNFEKEKINL
+693 DTKNFEKEKINL

-715 KGEELEHLMEWLDFQ
+715 KGEEQEHLMEWIELQ
-730 SSIKAEKAKLKDA
+730 NSIKAEKAKLKEA
-743 NSKLLSRVK
+743 NDKLLSRVK
-752 EEYNLLAQNE
+752 EEYELLAQNE

-794 QLSAIADR
+794 QLSAISDR

>member
-45 AKADKDYSLNIPEG
+45 AKADKDYLLYIPEG
-59 CTWEDILA
+59 CFWEDILA

-88 NELTGVIDNADFND
+88 NDLSGVIDTADFND
-102 ETKLGKGK
+102 DTKLGKGK
-110 DKIETLSK
+110 DKVDTLSK
-118 LVTAFKKNALD
+118 LVTAFTKNALD
-129 FSSNRAGDDDILG
+129 FSSNRAGDDDLLG

-171 VMAKVIGIHKD
+171 VMAKVIGIHQD
-182 HHENITI
+182 LHENISI

-233 LHGYEYSE
+233 LHGYECSD
-241 IKQGDTLNNPQFLSS
+241 IQQGDTLNNPQFLSS
-256 PTTLQTFN
+256 PIALQTFN

-282 ENDLFERWGNGVVN
+282 ENDMFERWGNGVVDM
-296 SEEGSR
+296 EEGSR

-317 AFLLHIIKSMAVT
+317 AFLLHIIKSMAAD

-341 LFRGNA
+341 LFRGYA

-377 AACIIILDKQDAAER
+377 PACIIILDKQKASDR

-451 ITRYIEA
+451 IPRYIEA
-458 RDTEV
+458 RDTEI
-463 VQNIDAHLKG
+463 VQDIDAHLKG

-486 WEVLPTLKDEL
+486 WEALPTLKDEL
-497 VKEQGNGYYAWAVS
+497 VKDQGNGYYAWAVS
-511 REQIDGIINHN
+511 REQIDGIINDN

-548 YDLAESSEKPK
+548 YNLAESSEKPK
-559 ALIERMGQSIRNLFG
+559 TLIERMGQSIRNLFG
-574 DENLLVDEYDAYE
+574 EGNLLVDEYDAYE

-616 LKEEKKDKKEKTE
+616 QKEDKK
-629 KSEKKMVPVV
+629 EKKMVPVV
-639 VKSWNDLECE
+639 VKTWNDLESD

-660 CKSELEV
+660 CKSELEAC
-667 YDELAASIAFLENEV
+667 DELSASIAFMENEV
-682 DSLMEENDDVF
+682 TSLVEEDDDVF
-693 DAKNFEKEKINL
+693 DTKNFEKEKVNL

-715 KGEELEHLMEWLDFQ
+715 KGEEQTRLIEWIEWQ
-730 SSIKAEKAKLKDA
+730 NSIKAEKAKLKEA
-743 NSKLLSRVK
+743 NDKLLSRVK
-752 EEYNLLAQNE
+752 EEYDLLAQNE
-762 MRVKN
+762 MKVKN

-783 ELSRSIEQLKS
+783 ELSRSIELLKS
-794 QLSAIADR
+794 QLSAISDR

>member
-45 AKADKDYSLNIPEG
+45 AKADKDYLLNIPEG
-59 CTWEDILA
+59 CFWEDILA

-88 NELTGVIDNADFND
+88 NDLSGVIDTADFND
-102 ETKLGKGK
+102 DTKLGKGK
-110 DKIETLSK
+110 DKVDTLSK
-118 LVTAFKKNALD
+118 LVTAFTKNALD
-129 FSSNRAGDDDILG
+129 FSSNRAGDDDLLG

-171 VMAKVIGIHKD
+171 VMAKVIGIHQD
-182 HHENITI
+182 LHENISI

-233 LHGYEYSE
+233 LHGYECSD
-241 IKQGDTLNNPQFLSS
+241 IQQGDTLNNPQFLSS
-256 PTTLQTFN
+256 PTALQTFN

-282 ENDLFERWGNGVVN
+282 ENDMFERWGNGVVDM
-296 SEEGSR
+296 EEGSR

-317 AFLLHIIKSMAVT
+317 AFLLHIIKSMAAD

-341 LFRGNA
+341 LFRGYA

-377 AACIIILDKQDAAER
+377 PACIIILDKQEASDR

-451 ITRYIEA
+451 IPRYIEA
-458 RDTEV
+458 RDTEI
-463 VQNIDAHLKG
+463 VQDIDAHLKG

-479 IEQLSDY
+479 IDQLSDY
-486 WEVLPTLKDEL
+486 WEALPTLKDEL
-497 VKEQGNGYYAWAVS
+497 VKYQGNGYYAWAVS
-511 REQIDGIINHN
+511 REQIDGIINDN

-548 YDLAESSEKPK
+548 YNLAESSEKPK
-559 ALIERMGQSIRNLFG
+559 TLIERMGQSIRNLFG
-574 DENLLVDEYDAYE
+574 KGNLLVDEYDAYE

-616 LKEEKKDKKEKTE
+616 QKEDKK
-629 KSEKKMVPVV
+629 EKKMVPVV
-639 VKSWNDLECE
+639 VKTWNDLESD

-660 CKSELEV
+660 CKSELEAC
-667 YDELAASIAFLENEV
+667 DELSASIAFMENEV
-682 DSLMEENDDVF
+682 TSLVEENDDVF
-693 DAKNFEKEKINL
+693 DTKNFEKEKVNL

-715 KGEELEHLMEWLDFQ
+715 KGEEQARLIEWIEWQ
-730 SSIKAEKAKLKDA
+730 NSIKAEKAKLKEA
-743 NSKLLSRVK
+743 NDKLLSRVK
-752 EEYNLLAQNE
+752 EEYDLLAQNE
-762 MRVKN
+762 MKVKN

-783 ELSRSIEQLKS
+783 ELSRSIELLKS
-794 QLSAIADR
+794 QLSAISDR

>member
-45 AKADKDYSLNIPEG
+45 AKADKDYLLNIPEG
-59 CTWEDILA
+59 CFWEDILA

-88 NELTGVIDNADFND
+88 NDLSGVIDTADFND
-102 ETKLGKGK
+102 DTKLGKGK
-110 DKIETLSK
+110 DKVDTLSK
-118 LVTAFKKNALD
+118 LVTAFTKNALD
-129 FSSNRAGDDDILG
+129 FSSNRAGDDDLLG

-171 VMAKVIGIHKD
+171 VMAKVIGIHQD
-182 HHENITI
+182 LHENISI

-233 LHGYEYSE
+233 LHGYECSD
-241 IKQGDTLNNPQFLSS
+241 IQQGDTLNNPQFLSS
-256 PTTLQTFN
+256 PTALQTFN

-282 ENDLFERWGNGVVN
+282 ENDMFERWGNGVVDM
-296 SEEGSR
+296 EEGSR

-317 AFLLHIIKSMAVT
+317 AFLLHIIKSMAAD

-341 LFRGNA
+341 LFRGYA

-377 AACIIILDKQDAAER
+377 PACIIILDKQEASDR

-451 ITRYIEA
+451 IPRYIEA
-458 RDTEV
+458 RDTEI
-463 VQNIDAHLKG
+463 VQNIEAHLKG
-473 GLPKHD
+473 GLPKYD
-479 IEQLSDY
+479 IDQLSDY
-486 WEVLPTLKDEL
+486 WEALPTLKDEL
-497 VKEQGNGYYAWAVS
+497 VKYQGNGYYAWAVS
-511 REQIDGIINHN
+511 REQIDGIINDN

-548 YDLAESSEKPK
+548 YNLAESSEKPK
-559 ALIERMGQSIRNLFG
+559 TLIERMGQSIRNLFG
-574 DENLLVDEYDAYE
+574 EGNLLVDEYDAYE

-616 LKEEKKDKKEKTE
+616 QKEDKK
-629 KSEKKMVPVV
+629 EKKMVPVV
-639 VKSWNDLECE
+639 VKTWNDLESD

-660 CKSELEV
+660 CKSELEAC
-667 YDELAASIAFLENEV
+667 DELSASIAFMENEV
-682 DSLMEENDDVF
+682 TSLVEENDDVF
-693 DAKNFEKEKINL
+693 DTKNFEKEKINL

-715 KGEELEHLMEWLDFQ
+715 KGEEQEHLMEWIELQ
-730 SSIKAEKAKLKDA
+730 NSIKAEKAKLKEA
-743 NSKLLSRVK
+743 NDKLLSRVK
-752 EEYNLLAQNE
+752 EEYELLAQNE

-794 QLSAIADR
+794 QLSAISDR

>member
-45 AKADKDYSLNIPEG
+45 AKADKDYLLNIPEG
-59 CTWEDILA
+59 CFWEDILA

-88 NELTGVIDNADFND
+88 NDLSGVIDTADFND
-102 ETKLGKGK
+102 DTKLGKGK
-110 DKIETLSK
+110 DKVDTLSK
-118 LVTAFKKNALD
+118 LVTAFTKNALD
-129 FSSNRAGDDDILG
+129 FSSNRAGDDDLLG

-171 VMAKVIGIHKD
+171 VMAKVIGIHQD
-182 HHENITI
+182 QHDNISI

-233 LHGYEYSE
+233 LHGYECSD
-241 IKQGDTLNNPQFLSS
+241 IQQGDTLNNPQFLSS
-256 PTTLQTFN
+256 PTALQTFN

-282 ENDLFERWGNGVVN
+282 ENDMFERWGNGVVDM
-296 SEEGSR
+296 EEGSR

-317 AFLLHIIKSMAVT
+317 AFLLHIIKSMAAD

-341 LFRGNA
+341 LFRGYA

-377 AACIIILDKQDAAER
+377 PACIIILDKQEASDR

-441 EIEKNDYNLN
+441 EIVKNDYNLN
-451 ITRYIEA
+451 IPRYIEA
-458 RDTEV
+458 RDTEI
-463 VQNIDAHLKG
+463 VQDIEAHLKG

-486 WEVLPTLKDEL
+486 WDALPTLKDEL
-497 VKEQGNGYYAWAVS
+497 VKDQGNGYYAWAVS
-511 REQIDGIINHN
+511 REQIDGIINDN

-548 YDLAESSEKPK
+548 YNLAESSEKPK
-559 ALIERMGQSIRNLFG
+559 TLIERMGQSIRNLFG
-574 DENLLVDEYDAYE
+574 EGNLLVDEYDAYE

-616 LKEEKKDKKEKTE
+616 QKEDKK
-629 KSEKKMVPVV
+629 EKKMVPVV
-639 VKSWNDLECE
+639 VKTWNDLESD

-660 CKSELEV
+660 CKSELEAC
-667 YDELAASIAFLENEV
+667 DELSASIAFMENEV
-682 DSLMEENDDVF
+682 TSLVEENDDVF
-693 DAKNFEKEKINL
+693 DTKNFEKEKVNL

-715 KGEELEHLMEWLDFQ
+715 KGEEQEHLMEWIELQ
-730 SSIKAEKAKLKDA
+730 NSIKAEKAKLKEA
-743 NSKLLSRVK
+743 NDKLLSRVK
-752 EEYNLLAQNE
+752 EEYELLAQNE

-794 QLSAIADR
+794 QLSAISER

>member
-45 AKADKDYSLNIPEG
+45 AKADKDYLLNIPEG
-59 CTWEDILA
+59 CFWEDILA

-88 NELTGVIDNADFND
+88 NDLSGVIDTADFND
-102 ETKLGKGK
+102 DTKLGKGK
-110 DKIETLSK
+110 DKVDTLSK
-118 LVTAFKKNALD
+118 LVTAFTKNALD
-129 FSSNRAGDDDILG
+129 FSSNRAGDDDLLG

-171 VMAKVIGIHKD
+171 VMAKVIGIHQD
-182 HHENITI
+182 LHENISI

-233 LHGYEYSE
+233 LHGYECSD
-241 IKQGDTLNNPQFLSS
+241 IQQGDTLNNPQFLSS
-256 PTTLQTFN
+256 PTALQTFN

-282 ENDLFERWGNGVVN
+282 ENDMFERWGNGVVDM
-296 SEEGSR
+296 EEGSR

-317 AFLLHIIKSMAVT
+317 AFLLHIIKSMAAD

-377 AACIIILDKQDAAER
+377 PACIIILDKQEASDR

-451 ITRYIEA
+451 IPRYIEA
-458 RDTEV
+458 RDTEI
-463 VQNIDAHLKG
+463 VQNIEAHLKG

-479 IEQLSDY
+479 IDQLSDY
-486 WEVLPTLKDEL
+486 WEALPTLKDEL
-497 VKEQGNGYYAWAVS
+497 VKYQGNGYYAWAVS
-511 REQIDGIINHN
+511 REQIDGIINDN

-548 YDLAESSEKPK
+548 YNLAESSEKPK
-559 ALIERMGQSIRNLFG
+559 TLIERMGQSIRNLFG
-574 DENLLVDEYDAYE
+574 EGNLLVDEYDAYE

-616 LKEEKKDKKEKTE
+616 QKEDKK
-629 KSEKKMVPVV
+629 EKKMVPVV
-639 VKSWNDLECE
+639 VKTWNDLESD

-660 CKSELEV
+660 CKSELEAC
-667 YDELAASIAFLENEV
+667 DELSASIAFMENEV
-682 DSLMEENDDVF
+682 TSLVEENDDVF
-693 DAKNFEKEKINL
+693 DTKNFEKEKINL

-715 KGEELEHLMEWLDFQ
+715 KGEEQEHLMEWIELQ
-730 SSIKAEKAKLKDA
+730 NSIKAEKAKLKEA
-743 NSKLLSRVK
+743 NDKLLSRVK
-752 EEYNLLAQNE
+752 EEYELLAQNE

-794 QLSAIADR
+794 QLSAISDR

>member
-45 AKADKDYSLNIPEG
+45 AKADKDYLLNIPEG
-59 CTWEDILA
+59 CFWEDILA

-88 NELTGVIDNADFND
+88 NDLSGVIDTADFND
-102 ETKLGKGK
+102 DTKLGKGK
-110 DKIETLSK
+110 DKVDTLSK
-118 LVTAFKKNALD
+118 LVTAFTKNALD
-129 FSSNRAGDDDILG
+129 FSSNRAGDDDLLG

-171 VMAKVIGIHKD
+171 VMAKVIGIHQD
-182 HHENITI
+182 LHENISI

-233 LHGYEYSE
+233 LHGYECSD
-241 IKQGDTLNNPQFLSS
+241 IQQGDTLNNPQFLSS
-256 PTTLQTFN
+256 PTALQTFN

-282 ENDLFERWGNGVVN
+282 ENDMFERWGNGVVDM
-296 SEEGSR
+296 EEGSR

-317 AFLLHIIKSMAVT
+317 AFLLHIIKSMAAD

-377 AACIIILDKQDAAER
+377 PACIIILDKQEASDR

-451 ITRYIEA
+451 IPRYIEA
-458 RDTEV
+458 RDTEI
-463 VQNIDAHLKG
+463 VQDIDAHLKG

-479 IEQLSDY
+479 IELLSDY
-486 WEVLPTLKDEL
+486 WEALPTLKDEL
-497 VKEQGNGYYAWAVS
+497 VKNQGNGYYAWAVS
-511 REQIDGIINHN
+511 REQIDGIINDN

-559 ALIERMGQSIRNLFG
+559 TLIERMGQSIRNLFG
-574 DENLLVDEYDAYE
+574 KGNLLVDEYDAYE

-616 LKEEKKDKKEKTE
+616 QKEDKK
-629 KSEKKMVPVV
+629 EKKMVPVV
-639 VKSWNDLECE
+639 VKTWNDLESD

-660 CKSELEV
+660 CKSELEAC
-667 YDELAASIAFLENEV
+667 DELSASIAFMENEV
-682 DSLMEENDDVF
+682 TSLVEENDDVF
-693 DAKNFEKEKINL
+693 DTKNFEKEKVNL

-715 KGEELEHLMEWLDFQ
+715 KGEEQARLIEWIEWQ
-730 SSIKAEKAKLKDA
+730 NSIKAEKAKLKEA
-743 NSKLLSRVK
+743 NDKLLSRVK
-752 EEYNLLAQNE
+752 EEYELLAQNE

-783 ELSRSIEQLKS
+783 ELSRSIELLKS
-794 QLSAIADR
+794 QLSAISDR

>member
-45 AKADKDYSLNIPEG
+45 AKADKDYLLNIPEG
-59 CTWEDILA
+59 CFWEDILA

-88 NELTGVIDNADFND
+88 NDLSGVIDTADFND
-102 ETKLGKGK
+102 DTKLGKGK
-110 DKIETLSK
+110 DKVDTLSK
-118 LVTAFKKNALD
+118 LVTAFTKNALD
-129 FSSNRAGDDDILG
+129 FSSNRAGDDDLLG

-171 VMAKVIGIHKD
+171 VMAKVIGIHQD
-182 HHENITI
+182 LHENISI

-233 LHGYEYSE
+233 LHGYECSD
-241 IKQGDTLNNPQFLSS
+241 IQQGDTLNNPQFLSS
-256 PTTLQTFN
+256 PTALQTFN

-282 ENDLFERWGNGVVN
+282 ENDMFERWGNGVVDM
-296 SEEGSR
+296 EEGSR

-317 AFLLHIIKSMAVT
+317 AFLLHIIKSMAAD

-377 AACIIILDKQDAAER
+377 PACIIILDKQEASDR

-451 ITRYIEA
+451 IPRYIEA
-458 RDTEV
+458 RDTEI
-463 VQNIDAHLKG
+463 VQDFDAHLKG

-486 WEVLPTLKDEL
+486 WEALPTLKDEL
-497 VKEQGNGYYAWAVS
+497 VKNQSNGYYAWAVS
-511 REQIDGIINHN
+511 REQIDGIINDN

-559 ALIERMGQSIRNLFG
+559 TLIERMGQSIRNLFG
-574 DENLLVDEYDAYE
+574 EGNLLVDEYDAYE

-616 LKEEKKDKKEKTE
+616 LKEDKKEKE
-629 KSEKKMVPVV
+629 MVPVV
-639 VKSWNDLECE
+639 VKTWNDLESD

-660 CKSELEV
+660 CKSELEAC
-667 YDELAASIAFLENEV
+667 DELSASIAFMENEV
-682 DSLMEENDDVF
+682 TSLVEENDDVF
-693 DAKNFEKEKINL
+693 DTKNFEKEKVNL

-715 KGEELEHLMEWLDFQ
+715 KGEEQARLIEWIEWQ
-730 SSIKAEKAKLKDA
+730 NSIKAEKAKLKEA
-743 NSKLLSRVK
+743 NDKLLSRVK
-752 EEYNLLAQNE
+752 EEYDLLAQNE
-762 MRVKN
+762 MKVKN

-794 QLSAIADR
+794 QLSAISDR